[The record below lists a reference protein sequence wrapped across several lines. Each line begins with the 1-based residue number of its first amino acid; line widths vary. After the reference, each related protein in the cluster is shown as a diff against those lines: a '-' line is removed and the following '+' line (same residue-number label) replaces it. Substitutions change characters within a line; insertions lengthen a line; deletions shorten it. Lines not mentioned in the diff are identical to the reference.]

1 MQKILRHAGMISGV
15 TPYVYD
21 KLLYGTTLDNKRVEM
36 AYFLNGLTPDESN
49 NIKRWSDDFDY
60 KMLTNNRFRL
70 KVAYMLS
77 DE

>member
-1 MQKILRHAGMISGV
+1 M
-15 TPYVYD
+15 
-21 KLLYGTTLDNKRVEM
+21 EM

-77 DE
+77 DD